1 MSEIPD
7 TQYSLL
13 ARLADP
19 SDREA
24 WQQFADLYQP
34 VIYRIARGRGFQDAD
49 AEDLAQQVLI
59 SVAGAIPGWKRT
71 SAETRFRH
79 WLKKVTK
86 NAALNALTRGP
97 KETVAAS
104 SMLVAIQNDCD
115 VDSDL
120 EKQIDDEHRR
130 EVYRQAAVI
139 VQRQVQPATWDAF
152 RRSTLLNQ
160 SVNEVSQQTGLT
172 VGSVY
177 VARSRVL
184 SRLRAAVAEIQKGLE
199 S

>member
-1 MSEIPD
+1 MSDIPD

-13 ARLADP
+13 ARLSDP

-49 AEDLAQQVLI
+49 AQDLAQQVLM
-59 SVAGAIPGWKRT
+59 SVSRAIPGWKKT

-79 WLKKVTK
+79 WLKKVTR

-97 KETVAAS
+97 KESAAAS
-104 SMLVAIQNDCD
+104 SVLVAIQNDAHA
-115 VDSDL
+115 DSAL
-120 EKQIDDEHRR
+120 EQQIDVEHRR

-139 VQRQVQPATWDAF
+139 VQQQVQPVTWDAF

-160 SVNEVSQQTGLT
+160 SVTEVSQQTGLT

-184 SRLRAAVAEIQKGLE
+184 SRLRAAVAEIEKGLE

>member
-1 MSEIPD
+1 MNDIPD

-13 ARLADP
+13 ARLSDP

-49 AEDLAQQVLI
+49 AQDLAQQILM
-59 SVAGAIPGWKRT
+59 SVAGAIPSWKKT
-71 SAETRFRH
+71 SAQTRFRH

-104 SMLVAIQNDCD
+104 SKLVAIQNDVF
-115 VDSDL
+115 VDSEL

-130 EVYRQAAVI
+130 EVYRQAAEI

-152 RRSTLLNQ
+152 RRSTLLDQ
-160 SVNEVSQQTGLT
+160 SAEEVSEQTGLT

-184 SRLRAAVAEIQKGLE
+184 SKLRETVAAIEERLE
-199 S
+199 